1 MDTNSEEHNL
11 TIRDGV
17 KIEYSSLRSE
27 ILKRIELRHQFMSIT
42 LTIAGVF
49 LGIGITTAAVALVY
63 PPLAAFLAMGWT
75 HNDLQ
80 IRDLARYIREN
91 LEAPHPGLGWET
103 YAKKR
108 RKETQQRSWRLGV
121 LSHGGVLLFTQG
133 MAIVVGL
140 LKFSY
145 TPVEWVFL
153 GIDLVAVF
161 VVFRLMK
168 QAEK

>member
-49 LGIGITTAAVALVY
+49 LGIGVTTAAIALVY
-63 PPLAAFLAMGWT
+63 PPLAAFLAIGWAQ
-75 HNDLQ
+75 NDLR
-80 IRDLARYIREN
+80 IRDLATYIRER
-91 LEAPHPGLGWET
+91 LEASTPGLDWET
-103 YAKKR
+103 YVQDLR
-108 RKETQQRSWRLGV
+108 EETRMRSWRFLV
-121 LSHGGVLLFTQG
+121 LSHGGVFLFTQG
-133 MAIVVGL
+133 MAIVLGL

-145 TPVEWVFL
+145 TPVERVLL
-153 GIDLVAVF
+153 GIDVVAVLF
-161 VVFRLMK
+161 VFWIVR
-168 QAEK
+168 QAR

>member
-27 ILKRIELRHQFMSIT
+27 ILKRIELRQRFMSIT

-49 LGIGITTAAVALVY
+49 LGIGVTTAAIALVY
-63 PPLAAFLAMGWT
+63 PPLAAFLAISWAQ
-75 HNDLQ
+75 NDSC
-80 IRDLARYIREN
+80 IKELAIYIRKRI
-91 LEAPHPGLGWET
+91 EAQIPDLGWET
-103 YAKKR
+103 YAQKR
-108 RKETQQRSWRLGV
+108 RRKTRMRSWRFLI
-121 LSHGGVLLFTQG
+121 LSHGGVFLFTQG
-133 MAIVVGL
+133 MAIAVGL

-153 GIDLVAVF
+153 GIDLVAVLF
-161 VVFRLMK
+161 VFWIVR
-168 QAEK
+168 QAR